1 MFDNQLVDGFRVGE
15 NSYPETFKSLSDRG
29 LCETLFVMVS
39 VADDWTLCYDMQK
52 MLTFDKN

>member
-29 LCETLFVMVS
+29 LCEMLFVMVS
-39 VADDWTLCYDMQK
+39 VADDWTLC
-52 MLTFDKN
+52 